1 MHLPLLA
8 VNLLSEH
15 LLLLCSVLIFAAV
28 LVTKV
33 GSRYGVPSL
42 LLFLLLGM
50 VAGEDVLGVRFDD
63 FKLAESIGHFAMT
76 IILFTA
82 GLETSISETRPVLR
96 QGMLLSTVGV
106 LLTVLFTGLFV
117 WLVFGSLMSA
127 PIFGC
132 FLLAAVMG
140 STDSASVFS
149 VLRGK
154 KLHLRENLGPM
165 LELESGSNDPMAY
178 MLTIILIQLVTDSRS
193 AASAGTLLI
202 NSIGLLFLQIAVGV
216 AVGFGVGF
224 AARWLLGRLRLAGS
238 ALYSILI
245 LSVGFFANGI
255 ASLLMGNGL
264 LALYIAAIIIGNR
277 TDLPHRK
284 EILNFFDGMTWLMQ
298 LVMFLMLGL
307 LARPSRMLPMLLP
320 AILIGL
326 FMMFVARP
334 ASVFLCL
341 MPFRDQSVRAKT
353 FASWVGLKGAGPILF
368 AVCPVIAGLEGANDM
383 FNTVF
388 IITLFSLL
396 LQGMTLSPV
405 ARMLRLSYDE
415 DPKAETFGMEIPE
428 EMGLLRDHTITE
440 EDLQMGS
447 TLRELGL
454 PHGIRVM
461 MVRRG
466 DTYLVPH
473 GSMPL
478 EVGDRLVIIMG
489 ESDD

>member
-1 MHLPLLA
+1 MRLPLLA

-154 KLHLRENLGPM
+154 KLHLR
-165 LELESGSNDPMAY
+165 
-178 MLTIILIQLVTDSRS
+178 
-193 AASAGTLLI
+193 
-202 NSIGLLFLQIAVGV
+202 
-216 AVGFGVGF
+216 
-224 AARWLLGRLRLAGS
+224 
-238 ALYSILI
+238 
-245 LSVGFFANGI
+245 
-255 ASLLMGNGL
+255 
-264 LALYIAAIIIGNR
+264 
-277 TDLPHRK
+277 
-284 EILNFFDGMTWLMQ
+284 
-298 LVMFLMLGL
+298 
-307 LARPSRMLPMLLP
+307 
-320 AILIGL
+320 
-326 FMMFVARP
+326 
-334 ASVFLCL
+334 
-341 MPFRDQSVRAKT
+341 
-353 FASWVGLKGAGPILF
+353 
-368 AVCPVIAGLEGANDM
+368 
-383 FNTVF
+383 
-388 IITLFSLL
+388 
-396 LQGMTLSPV
+396 
-405 ARMLRLSYDE
+405 
-415 DPKAETFGMEIPE
+415 
-428 EMGLLRDHTITE
+428 
-440 EDLQMGS
+440 
-447 TLRELGL
+447 
-454 PHGIRVM
+454 
-461 MVRRG
+461 
-466 DTYLVPH
+466 
-473 GSMPL
+473 
-478 EVGDRLVIIMG
+478 
-489 ESDD
+489 